1 MLNKND
7 VEHINTKQ
15 GFKFRRG
22 MARVF
27 RKKTTRDRFAGLAP
41 TYGPVAWVRFLA
53 SRAFEIMIL
62 RIESPIN
69 NILYDRK
76 HQACP
81 GIEGISSQEPLRCC
95 QAGTGGELI
104 APVGVAR
111 IVPRLQRP
119 AAGNVRPPG
128 GSQQLGGRC
137 GGKRSWCR
145 RTWCPPKQVT
155 MGIAGESSDSRAKRY
170 GVAPGMENTGETRP
184 VAKGLT
190 SKAVELLSKMSLD
203 LDMKDERLSLEL
215 SLSGPF
221 EPATNPPATDLR

>member
-27 RKKTTRDRFAGLAP
+27 RKKTTRDRFDGLAP

-53 SRAFEIMIL
+53 SRAIEIMIL

-95 QAGTGGELI
+95 
-104 APVGVAR
+104 
-111 IVPRLQRP
+111 
-119 AAGNVRPPG
+119 
-128 GSQQLGGRC
+128 
-137 GGKRSWCR
+137 
-145 RTWCPPKQVT
+145 
-155 MGIAGESSDSRAKRY
+155 
-170 GVAPGMENTGETRP
+170 
-184 VAKGLT
+184 
-190 SKAVELLSKMSLD
+190 
-203 LDMKDERLSLEL
+203 
-215 SLSGPF
+215 
-221 EPATNPPATDLR
+221 LR